1 MLLQCATSMPSSILI
16 VDDDRTIGHVMKEAL
31 LKEGYQVK
39 HVEDADSAYALLQH
53 QSFDLVLLDI
63 NLPGISGLK
72 LLELLKQEPKT
83 ASLPVIISSI
93 RGDESNKVKG
103 LEIGADDYMVKPTS
117 LKELQARV
125 KALLRRTQ
133 RSGQMS
139 NIVESNG
146 IRLDLD
152 RQEAW
157 VEGQRLE
164 LTQVEFQILILLIKR
179 QGMLLSYQVL
189 SEVISSGA
197 KDITSQ
203 TVYVHINN
211 LRKKLGRKG
220 RLIETVYG
228 MGYKFFPS

>member
-1 MLLQCATSMPSSILI
+1 
-16 VDDDRTIGHVMKEAL
+16 MKEAL

>member
-1 MLLQCATSMPSSILI
+1 MPSSILI